1 MMIVRCPTCG
11 GWVQEE
17 SAGEAGERIALEVM
31 REMEGDLWST
41 FQGIIEEIG
50 KE

>member
-1 MMIVRCPTCG
+1 MIVRCPTCG
-11 GWVQEE
+11 GWVQED
-17 SAGEAGERIALEVM
+17 SPDEAGERIAREVV

-41 FQGIIEEIG
+41 FRGIIEEIG